1 MNMNP
6 DDNLEKKNII
16 DELETVNEARVNTK
30 GVSSEADGGENEE
43 VTPERN
49 YEAELEEANDKYIRL
64 YAEFDN
70 YKRRTSKERIDT
82 LQSAGKEVISAL
94 LPVVDDFERALKSME
109 NTDNVE
115 SVKEGIL
122 LVSQKLQNILQQKGL
137 KAMESINQPFDV
149 EIHEAITN
157 IPAPTED
164 LKGKVVDEVEKGY
177 YLNGKVLRYAKVIV
191 GS

>member
-1 MNMNP
+1 MNP
-6 DDNLEKKNII
+6 EDNLEKKNII

-30 GVSSEADGGENEE
+30 SGEPAPDGDENEQE
-43 VTPERN
+43 PPQRN
-49 YEAELEEANDKYIRL
+49 LEAELEEANDKYVRL

-70 YKRRTSKERIDT
+70 YKRRTSKERIDL
-82 LQSAGKEVISAL
+82 LQSAGKEVISSL
-94 LPVVDDFERALKSME
+94 LPVIDDFERALKSME
-109 NTDNVE
+109 GTDNIE

-122 LVSQKLQNILQQKGL
+122 LVSQKMQNILQQKGL
-137 KAMESINQPFDV
+137 KEMKSINQPFDV

-157 IPAPTED
+157 IPAPSED
-164 LKGKVVDEVEKGY
+164 LKGKVIDEVEKGY